1 MERVKTSKI
10 KITVALLLTLTLL
23 VAVLAGAY
31 IGKSSND
38 IKADAA
44 VTLAKSYIDD
54 TGVGTLGNKLQSGV
68 EGANE
73 LANQRWGVSGY
84 NVVWIKNESD
94 LLSVLNPSSAAGT
107 TGANTIGIFENDID
121 WSIDSIDEVGT
132 QKFEG
137 ILDGNG
143 YSLNMKLNTHGAKGG
158 NDSYYR
164 VTASDGS
171 LGASANN
178 FSGWSNTNVRAMGL
192 IAGVNAGTI
201 ANMVVNYSVEG
212 DHMQAPRT
220 TTGGDVAD
228 SNSLDSPFNADSP
241 YAYGI
246 VAGVNLGKVTNV
258 RVCQNGMFNGNT
270 RAYNSAGGTSY
281 VHAANNT
288 SIVGIIAGVNMGYG
302 EISYSQIDI
311 NAAVWAQADGYTNG
325 AANIYALALAG
336 GLAGTITGDNSKIS
350 YCYIT
355 GNGNISSFSIKAH
368 CYHFPSED
376 SWRAHLAA
384 SGAITSGKI
393 AIGEDEKHA
402 LNMNY
407 QQVRGIISDWQG
419 VARDSHFKNDIV
431 GGNGAQYE
439 SDANKFTGALFG
451 EVTGDTVNDHQDF
464 IVTTYSIS
472 EANGGAEYIDMQ
484 SQKIKSWT
492 QIYPEKHSSYVNDS
506 VFIKFEGERLR
517 IEARS
522 ESFDNYVSANP
533 EKFANVKSLDEV
545 TYADANNAGN
555 YPIQYDSAYTGS
567 MIWNISIFPLAGG
580 EASSVVNKPNDK
592 YGSMVKYLSA
602 GNVKA
607 GSYVIS
613 FGKIYDYT
621 LSSPAAGN
629 SKSYDGHDLSGHYPV
644 MTLKSGSE
652 TEVPSAQNY
661 VWTIRNSNN
670 EVVKI
675 EDTIYP
681 DSYKFYV
688 SAPSDG
694 TFAYYDEANRVLSV
708 NKNDSL
714 TVTVTKA
721 VLSLS
726 YNYSDT
732 WVSNAIINVSFTS
745 GGNTISEQIIDA
757 YSYRGGT
764 NNNITNFTTAL
775 INNGFSISETASTPS
790 SGRVINSVCAYKNVT
805 NSDGTTRPVL
815 VADTTGAP
823 VKTAKILIDST
834 APVIMTESF
843 YKISQFGGVSD
854 LNEIY
859 NLVANAPN
867 GKYEQLS
874 QEELKQGRW
883 INDDVIAI
891 VKVSD
896 EGRSGIA
903 SLGVQESSSGS
914 NYINVPT
921 GRTAEISM
929 PNGDRVLVVR
939 MEGAPYLRISATDK
953 VNKQGNL
960 GVNGGNPINID
971 TTEITFLEDPADAEN
986 QEYMGSTDPYV
997 YSYSYDDVTGMAY
1010 SALVLKF
1017 LPSFGGAGLK
1027 MSYMIVP
1034 EEQGDTAPSVN
1045 DEGWVFFKNDFV
1057 NHSGVEFPLSGVEMT
1072 NSRVYLKFESDTD
1085 YEVATPVIV
1094 KLRGYSAGTGYQ
1106 IVDTFSV
1113 KLSDADIEFL
1123 IEYLQVNEYDGNGE
1137 LVKTYNF
1144 RDLFKYDT
1152 KTLERLFAKQYDGST
1167 ALDANKVAVVF
1178 KDGLQS
1184 ITSGTHYFGQYRTM
1198 GVQSQ
1203 FESAFRDYVKVVAEY
1218 ESAETSNEA
1227 RIRLYLT
1234 NAEGSPFRM
1243 EFKLRE
1249 EAFGQDAKDYIEFVT
1264 SIEKM
1269 PFDIEVS
1276 QIFEYTDTVLANG
1289 VYDRDQKVLNWN
1301 YGYVFEGT
1309 ELSMPDM
1316 AGTGRIY
1323 FRLRVTGDA
1332 YDRYLNVGGN
1342 YNVIADAIKVVSE
1355 GMSYDD
1361 VEYVTL
1367 ADNGDGTYSA
1377 DAGTNYHVTV
1387 KNPVKLTVLP
1397 REVRLSFELDGNS
1410 AYSFN
1415 INYDANMHVM
1425 KAYYTDV
1432 DGVRQ
1437 EAVITWYMW
1446 DTEISKYVPTGQPGI
1461 TTIGSYKVEA
1471 STGSENYKVK
1481 GQYSQE
1487 LKIIPTYLDVSVE
1500 DQQLQFTGSEL
1511 SYIPTVNTPLPEG
1524 LVPKFTFIYYDGS
1537 TFEQLVGITGVT
1549 NVGDY
1554 YVRIIFDPS
1563 VQTDERLKVY
1573 GEMEYFKDNTGEKAT
1588 VEENYTKL
1596 SVVPAN
1602 TKIVNAATQV
1612 FNYTKGAKQYYKVGQ
1627 TTEDKKN
1634 IEVQTEKN
1642 SKIAGYDSLQL
1653 EYWDES
1659 TQSYKPV
1666 DVDANAGTFTDVGN
1680 YKYRLYYPGDG
1691 NYNASYAEVVMTI
1704 APIDITGVI
1713 FGEQMEGESAD
1724 LLGVKRTFE
1733 KGKSLSLAADV
1744 TASNVSGENVK
1755 ITYKYMG
1762 TMNTFTDVV
1771 PEFVNVGRYEVTVR
1785 VECDNY
1791 NTLELNAMIIIT
1803 TAKFDESRPPI
1814 TFTGDGA
1821 VIEVTYDGKAHSI
1834 TYTVD
1839 REYYEG
1845 IQAIASMTS
1854 ATDVGVYAGNIHV
1867 TVLNYGDI
1875 DYQTKITINP
1885 VLIGNDDI
1893 DISQITDL
1901 QQQKGLTSDTD
1912 LTDLKVTF
1920 KGVDGKTVEAGLIF
1934 WNDKGEIVNLDSYG
1948 CLPAGKYTVTYDI
1961 PNGNYKAENANVG
1974 LTLTIA
1980 QGEGN
1985 KNPGTDP
1992 SEPTEPGDCEHVD
2005 ANGDKLCDKCGA
2017 SLGNV
2022 TPPKENKTIVYVVV
2036 AICAVAVV
2044 ASIAGVVIAAVKRSK
2059 RNKDGRHNI
2068 I

>member
-1 MERVKTSKI
+1 MERIKTSKI

-44 VTLAKSYIDD
+44 VTTAKSYIDD
-54 TGVGTLGNKLQSGV
+54 TGVGTLQTQLRSSD
-68 EGANE
+68 EGAND
-73 LANQRWGVSGY
+73 LVNQRWGVSGY
-84 NVVWIKNESD
+84 NVVWIKNDSD
-94 LLSVLNPSSAAGT
+94 LMSVLNPSSAAGT
-107 TGANTIGIFENDID
+107 TGANTIGIFENNVD
-121 WSIDSIDEVGT
+121 WTIDSMEKVGT

-143 YSLNMKLNTHGAKGG
+143 YNLNIKLNTHGAKGG

-164 VTASDGS
+164 VTASDAS

-228 SNSLDSPFNADSP
+228 SNSLDSPFNADCP

-258 RVCQNGMFNGNT
+258 RVSQNGMFNGNT
-270 RAYNSAGGTSY
+270 RAYNSASAVSY
-281 VHAANNT
+281 IHAANNT

-311 NAAVWAQADGYTNG
+311 NAAVWAQADGFTKG

-336 GLAGTITGDNSKIS
+336 GIAGSITGDNSKIS

-368 CYHFPSED
+368 CFHNVED

-384 SGAITSGKI
+384 SGAVTSGKI

-439 SDANKFTGALFG
+439 SDANKYTGALFG
-451 EVTGDTVNDHQDF
+451 EVTGDAVNDHQDF
-464 IVTTYSIS
+464 IVTTYNIS
-472 EANGGAEYIDMQ
+472 EANGGADYIDML

-492 QIYPEKHSSYVNDS
+492 QIYPEKHSSYINDS

-522 ESFDNYVSANP
+522 ESFDQYVQANP

-545 TYADANNAGN
+545 VYTDANNAGN
-555 YPIQYDSAYTGS
+555 YPIQYDSSYTGS
-567 MIWNISIFPLAGG
+567 MIWNISIFPLTGG

-602 GNVKA
+602 GNVKS

-621 LSSPAAGN
+621 LSNPTAGN
-629 SKSYDGHDLSGHYPV
+629 SKPYDGKGLSGHYPV

-652 TEVPSAQNY
+652 TEVPSASNF

-670 EVVKI
+670 EVVQ
-675 EDTIYP
+675 EADTIYP

-694 TFAYYDEANRVLSV
+694 TFAYYDEASRVLAV
-708 NKNDSL
+708 NKNDSI

-732 WVSNAIINVSFTS
+732 WVSNAMINVSLTS
-745 GGNTISEQIIDA
+745 GGSTISEQIIDA

-764 NNNITNFTTAL
+764 NNNITDFTNAL
-775 INNGFSISETASTPS
+775 VNNGFYITESESTPS
-790 SGRVINSVCAYKNVT
+790 SGRVINSVSAYKKVT
-805 NSDGTTRPVL
+805 NADGTVRYVL

-823 VKTAKILIDST
+823 VKTAKILIDAT
-834 APVIMTESF
+834 APVITSESF
-843 YKISQFGGVSD
+843 YKAQQFGASD

-859 NLVANAPN
+859 NLVANAPDGKYQKLTREELEN
-867 GKYEQLS
+867 GK
-874 QEELKQGRW
+874 W
-883 INDDVIAI
+883 INENVIA
-891 VKVSD
+891 VVNVSD

-914 NYINVPT
+914 NFINVAPE
-921 GRTAEISM
+921 RTAEITL
-929 PNGDRVLVVR
+929 PNGDRVLVIR
-939 MEGAPYLRISATDK
+939 MEGSPYLRISATDK
-953 VNKQGNL
+953 VNKQGSL
-960 GVNGGNPINID
+960 KVNGGNPINID

-986 QEYMGSTDPYV
+986 QSYMGSTDPYV
-997 YSYSYDDVTGMAY
+997 YSYSYDKLTGMAY
-1010 SALVLKF
+1010 SALVIKF

-1034 EEQGDTAPSVN
+1034 EADGDNAPSVD
-1045 DEGWVFFKNDFV
+1045 DEGWIFFKNDFV

-1072 NSRVYLKFESDTD
+1072 NSRIYLKFESDTD
-1085 YEVATPVIV
+1085 YEVAKPVIV
-1094 KLRGYSAGTGYQ
+1094 KLRGYSSGTDYE

-1123 IEYLQVNEYDGNGE
+1123 IEYLQVNEYDGNGQ

-1152 KTLERLFAKQYDGST
+1152 KTLERLFSKQYDGST
-1167 ALDANKVAVVF
+1167 ALNSKKVEIVF
-1178 KDGLQS
+1178 KDGLES
-1184 ITSGTHYFGQYRTM
+1184 ITEGTHYFGQYRTM
-1198 GVQSQ
+1198 GVQSE
-1203 FESAFRDYVKVVAEY
+1203 FESAFKNYVKIVAEF
-1218 ESAETSNEA
+1218 ESAEVSGEA
-1227 RIRLYLT
+1227 RIRLYLEDAD
-1234 NAEGSPFRM
+1234 NSPYRIQ
-1243 EFKLRE
+1243 FKLRE
-1249 EAFGQDAKDYIEFVT
+1249 EAFGQDAKDYIEFVS

-1269 PFDIEVS
+1269 PFNITVD
-1276 QIFEYTDTVLANG
+1276 QIFEYSDTVLANG
-1289 VYDRDQKVLNWN
+1289 SYDKDQNTLNWK
-1301 YGYVFEGT
+1301 YGYVFDGS

-1316 AGTGRIY
+1316 SGTGRIY
-1323 FRLRVTGDA
+1323 FRLKVVGDA
-1332 YDRYLNVGGN
+1332 YDKYLNVEGN
-1342 YNVIADAIKVVSE
+1342 YSVIVDAIKIVSE
-1355 GMSYDD
+1355 GMNYDD
-1361 VEYVTL
+1361 VEYVVL
-1367 ADNGDGTYSA
+1367 SDNGDGTYSA
-1377 DAGTNYHVTV
+1377 DAGKNYHVTISE
-1387 KNPVKLTVLP
+1387 PVKLAVSA
-1397 REVRLSFELDGNS
+1397 REVRLNFELDGNS

-1437 EAVITWYMW
+1437 EAVIKWYMW
-1446 DTEISKYVPTGQPGI
+1446 DTELGSYVSIGGEGI

-1471 STGSENYKVK
+1471 STGSANYVVK
-1481 GQYSQE
+1481 GQSSQE
-1487 LKIIPTYLDVSVE
+1487 LKIIATYLDVTVE

-1524 LVPKFTFIYYDGS
+1524 LVPKFTFIYYDGI
-1537 TFEQLVGITGVT
+1537 TLKPLEGITGVT

-1573 GEMEYFKDNTGEKAT
+1573 GEMEYFKQDTGEKAA

-1596 SVVPAN
+1596 SVIPAN
-1602 TKIVNAATQV
+1602 TKIVNAGTQK
-1612 FNYTKGAKQYYKVGQ
+1612 FDYTKGAKQYYKVGQ

-1634 IEVQTEKN
+1634 IEVMTEKN
-1642 SKIAGYDSLQL
+1642 AKIAGYDSLQL
-1653 EYWDES
+1653 QYWDEAS
-1659 TQSYKPV
+1659 QSYKPV
-1666 DVDANAGTFTDVGN
+1666 DVEGNAGTFTDVGD

-1691 NYNASYAEVVMTI
+1691 NYNESSVEVVMTI
-1704 APIDITGVI
+1704 SPIDITGVV
-1713 FGEQMEGESAD
+1713 FGGTMEGESAD
-1724 LLGVKRTFE
+1724 LLGVKRMFE
-1733 KGKSLSLAADV
+1733 KGKGLSLAADV
-1744 TASNVSGENVK
+1744 TSSNVNGEDVK
-1755 ITYKYMG
+1755 ITYKYLG
-1762 TMNTFTDVV
+1762 TLNTFTDVV
-1771 PEFVNVGRYEVTVR
+1771 PEFTNVGRYEVTAR
-1785 VECDNY
+1785 IECNNY
-1791 NTLELNAMIIIT
+1791 NTLELNAMIIVT
-1803 TAKFDESRPPI
+1803 TAKFDESHPPI

-1821 VIEVTYDGKAHSI
+1821 VIEVTYDGKPHTI

-1839 REYYEG
+1839 EEYYEG
-1845 IQAIASMTS
+1845 IQVITSMIS

-1867 TVLNYGDI
+1867 TVMNYGDT

-1885 VLIGNDDI
+1885 VLVGNDDI
-1893 DISQITDL
+1893 DISEITDL
-1901 QQQKGLTSDTD
+1901 QQNEGLTSDTD
-1912 LTDLKVTF
+1912 LTDVSVSF

-1948 CLPAGKYTVTYDI
+1948 CLPAGKYTVTYDM

-2044 ASIAGVVIAAVKRSK
+2044 VSIAGVVIAAVKRSK
-2059 RNKDGRHNI
+2059 RNKDDRQNI